1 MTHTTRIAGM
11 SVAALGVAALVA
23 VSGAPVVAADELSYP
38 LVDSGQTSFYDAAG
52 DTIAAPAEGEAFY
65 GQDATY
71 VGTQPS
77 YTDNGDGTVTDDVT
91 GLTWEQDPSDEKY
104 SFDDAQTYCEDLSLG
119 GSEDW
124 RTPSLKELFSISDFG
139 SGWPYLD
146 LDYFELTDAGLDKSQ
161 QYWSSNHYEVGT
173 THGGADSAI
182 GVNHATGH
190 IKAYPSGN
198 DGNQMSGKYVR
209 CVTGNEDYGINA
221 FVDVG
226 DGTISDEATG
236 LMWSAADAGEGMDW
250 ESALAYAQEMN
261 EAEYLGYDDWR
272 LPNVKELQ
280 SIVDYSGVYPA
291 VDPEYFAVSDED
303 SYFWTSTS
311 AYFSPMD
318 DGRYYAWYV
327 AAGYAVGPD
336 GEDSHGAGAVR
347 FDTKSE
353 DGPDGEE
360 DARVYNSVRLVRGGD
375 YEIDTETT
383 LEESEAHQAR
393 DESIEMV
400 EGGPAG
406 APQGDAISGPGGEDA
421 SAEGMPAGPP
431 ADGEPPA
438 GPPADGERPAG
449 PPPEG
454 APEGERPAGPPPAD
468 E

>member
-1 MTHTTRIAGM
+1 MTHTTHIAGM
-11 SVAALGVAALVA
+11 AVAALGVAALVA
-23 VSGAPVVAADELSYP
+23 VSSAAVVAADELSYP
-38 LVDSGQTSFYDAAG
+38 LVDTGQTSFYDADG
-52 DTIAAPAEGEAFY
+52 DTIAAPAEGEAFF

-77 YTDNGDGTVTDDVT
+77 YTDDGDGTVTDDVT
-91 GLTWEQDPSDEKY
+91 GLTWEQDPSDQKY
-104 SFDDAQTYCEDLSLG
+104 SFDGAQTYCEDLSLAG
-119 GSEDW
+119 IDDW
-124 RTPSLKELFSISDFG
+124 RAPSLKQLFSISDFG

-190 IKAYPSGN
+190 IKAYPAGN
-198 DGNQMSGKYVR
+198 DGDQRSGKYVR
-209 CVTGNEDYGINA
+209 CVTGNEDYGIND
-221 FVDVG
+221 FVDNG

-236 LMWSAADAGEGMDW
+236 LMWSAADAGEGLDW

-261 EAEYLGYDDWR
+261 GQAYLGYDDWR
-272 LPNVKELQ
+272 LPDVKELQ

-291 VDPEYFAVSDED
+291 VDPEFFAVTDED

-318 DGRYYAWYV
+318 DARYYAWYV

-347 FDTKSE
+347 FDTKVE
-353 DGPDGEE
+353 DGPDGED
-360 DARVYNSVRLVRGGD
+360 DARTYNSVRLVRGGD

-383 LEESEAHQAR
+383 LDESEADQAR

-400 EGGPAG
+400 ESGPGG
-406 APQGDAISGPGGEDA
+406 APQGDPV
-421 SAEGMPAGPP
+421 
-431 ADGEPPA
+431 
-438 GPPADGERPAG
+438 
-449 PPPEG
+449 G
-454 APEGERPAGPPPAD
+454 APEGAMPEGGRPEGPPPNGAPGEGTPPAPPPAD